1 MWRLAE
7 VNEILYRCNTSR
19 INPGDLIKDR
29 ISALLV
35 SQLKKRGILKVGVR
49 VKRNATLVK

>member
-7 VNEILYRCNTSR
+7 VNEILYRCKASR

-35 SQLKKRGILKVGVR
+35 SQFKKRGILKVGVH
-49 VKRNATLVK
+49 VKRNATVVK